1 MRRNPMKTAAATN
14 QVSTAATARS
24 EYPPLR
30 RRCRTRARSRTP
42 PMPRP
47 SINRTSGPRRWRP
60 DRSAGVAS
68 RKRFPFGSS
77 LSAIRSGFAPAALLA
92 SLLIVLARPGLIG
105 PSLAQEVAGG
115 VPRSPAKLKTRR
127 GPGGGVMLWVY
138 VPRGTSLD
146 RIAVTSDADVP
157 ESAVWF
163 DLVNPT
169 HEEDKIVER
178 KAGMAVPTREEM
190 QEIEVTSRLYVENGA
205 RYMTATLMCQSDTD
219 APKTTPVTFI
229 LSGHRLVT
237 VRYDEP
243 RPFMI
248 VGNKLARVCSPTVAG
263 ESVMM
268 DLLDAVI
275 DRAADILERIGS
287 EVDQISHDIFEPE
300 GGRADRTRSYN
311 EILKAIGKKGDL
323 ASKVRESLVSIGRLL
338 LYLANEADSMRWAKE
353 SRAQLRG
360 MQRDVH
366 SLSDHAFYLSN
377 KIQFLLDAMLGVVTI
392 EQNNVIKIFSV
403 AAVALMPPTLIASIY
418 GMNFKHMPELDWTL
432 GYPVAIALMLLAAA
446 LPYFFFKWKKWL

>member
-1 MRRNPMKTAAATN
+1 
-14 QVSTAATARS
+14 
-24 EYPPLR
+24 
-30 RRCRTRARSRTP
+30 
-42 PMPRP
+42 
-47 SINRTSGPRRWRP
+47 
-60 DRSAGVAS
+60 
-68 RKRFPFGSS
+68 
-77 LSAIRSGFAPAALLA
+77 
-92 SLLIVLARPGLIG
+92 
-105 PSLAQEVAGG
+105 
-115 VPRSPAKLKTRR
+115 
-127 GPGGGVMLWVY
+127 MLWVY

-146 RIAVTSDADVP
+146 RIAVTSDVDVP
-157 ESAVWF
+157 DSAVWF
-163 DLVNPT
+163 DLVNPA
-169 HEEDKIVER
+169 HEEDKVVER
-178 KAGMAVPTREEM
+178 KVGAAVPTREEM
-190 QEIEVTSRLYVENGA
+190 QEIEITSRLYVENGA

-219 APKTTPVTFI
+219 TPKTTPVTFI
-229 LSGHRLVT
+229 ISGHRLIT

-248 VGNKLARVCSPTVAG
+248 VGNKLARNCSPTVTG
-263 ESVMM
+263 ESVLM

-300 GGRADRTRSYN
+300 AGGADRTRSYN

-366 SLSDHAFYLSN
+366 SLSDHAAYLSN

-432 GYPVAIALMLLAAA
+432 GYPIAIVLMLLAAA
-446 LPYFFFKWKKWL
+446 LPYFVFKWKKWL